1 MSVLV
6 GQRSIRQDGDGDGD
20 ACPAGRPLIAIL
32 TCLLHTPALLVC
44 TFTCLHYL
52 PTLVSVSSHLS
63 HPSPAQPSLLYSTR
77 PVEPSRSLST
87 RNPAL
92 INSAIALF
100 NCTADFSGTT
110 QDDSRRLRQSSRA
123 SLPGPLFA
131 VINRAGLARTR
142 RPPIP
147 VTLAASRPITA
158 LNTDTPVYP
167 CPTRLS
173 DC

>member
-44 TFTCLHYL
+44 TFTCLHYPRL
-52 PTLVSVSSHLS
+52 CQLS
-63 HPSPAQPSLLYSTR
+63 FITPQPSPALTTR

-87 RNPAL
+87 RSLAL

>member
-1 MSVLV
+1 MPLTYT
-6 GQRSIRQDGDGDGD
+6 R
-20 ACPAGRPLIAIL
+20 PARMYFYMLA
-32 TCLLHTPALLVC
+32 
-44 TFTCLHYL
+44 L
-52 PTLVSVSSHLS
+52 PTYPRLCQLS
-63 HPSPAQPSLLYSTR
+63 FITPQPSPALTTR

-87 RNPAL
+87 RSLAL

-167 CPTRLS
+167 CPSRLLNPRCCTVTHRAS
-173 DC
+173 IQRHALSASPC